1 MHQTSP
7 HDPSAKQSRLGLI
20 HASQLKQY
28 LGYVLPSMAA
38 LMLSSV
44 FIILDGV
51 FVGHAVGDAGMAGI
65 NVAFPMI
72 TLVNA
77 ISMGIGMGGAVIS
90 SIERGKGDEQ
100 AALRATGNVF
110 LVLGIVGIPL
120 ALTMAAVA
128 EPVCALMG
136 GSGQTLTEAV
146 HFVRAV
152 AIGTPFQAISLGS
165 IALVRN
171 RGDVRYAM
179 VVQIITTSINIVLD
193 FLFVFELG
201 FGTFGAGLAT
211 VFGQV
216 FSFCAYVRYFTRPKN
231 RIPRAA
237 FKPHGVTLSHM
248 VKLGL
253 APFGLFLLPDVTTV
267 VINVN
272 ANAAGGETAVAAFA
286 AMAYVGYIVLM
297 LMQGVADGSQPL
309 VSLCHGKGDHD
320 QVQRLRNTNYAAACG
335 LGLVGLVVLVLM
347 RDAVPGLF
355 GTSEATAAVVV
366 GALPLYALA
375 FVFYGFT
382 HVSMSYFYATDN
394 ARASNFLVYGEAV
407 VIVIVAAVLT
417 ATMGITG
424 TWLAVAAAQV
434 LLSAIAIVELWAVEH
449 SRRARMGAGK

>member
-1 MHQTSP
+1 M
-7 HDPSAKQSRLGLI
+7 
-20 HASQLKQY
+20 
-28 LGYVLPSMAA
+28 
-38 LMLSSV
+38 
-44 FIILDGV
+44 
-51 FVGHAVGDAGMAGI
+51 
-65 NVAFPMI
+65 
-72 TLVNA
+72 
-77 ISMGIGMGGAVIS
+77 
-90 SIERGKGDEQ
+90 
-100 AALRATGNVF
+100 
-110 LVLGIVGIPL
+110 
-120 ALTMAAVA
+120 
-128 EPVCALMG
+128 
-136 GSGQTLTEAV
+136 
-146 HFVRAV
+146 
-152 AIGTPFQAISLGS
+152 
-165 IALVRN
+165 
-171 RGDVRYAM
+171 
-179 VVQIITTSINIVLD
+179 
-193 FLFVFELG
+193 
-201 FGTFGAGLAT
+201 
-211 VFGQV
+211 FGQV